1 MLRKYAEE
9 VFKKIVSQNHMDST
23 EAIPHSDVL
32 AKFVES
38 NIGLDSDLFK
48 MIISILKDS
57 HKILIMQVTKTDK
70 DREIEG
76 IEGYLD
82 ADISTVRKMKALF
95 QRVLSDM
102 YEEEYHKKIHPHMI
116 VRELF
121 PIMNRINR
129 TPLGSIANKT
139 IMLDEFEKLLQKEF
153 NEYTEDWKARE
164 LDQLLEKHE
173 KSFTAKIKE
182 SDTRKEQQEEKLKKT
197 TSMRAV
203 DSPDAGNLANTSLE
217 KVLQIYGV
225 EFFFRINLR
234 KYNFDYIAEIIDA
247 RKIRS
252 KNDLKLLKKM
262 IQTLK
267 NNTDRDPKLIDFID
281 KINRLDRLVSRYI
294 NIG

>member
-1 MLRKYAEE
+1 MLKKYTEE
-9 VFKKIVSQNHMDST
+9 VFKKIVSQNHMEST
-23 EAIPHSDVL
+23 EAIPHSDIL

-38 NIGLDSDLFK
+38 NIGLDSSLFK
-48 MIISILKDS
+48 MVISILKDS
-57 HKILIMQVTKTDK
+57 HKILIMQVTKD
-70 DREIEG
+70 DQEREIQG
-76 IEGYLD
+76 VEGYID
-82 ADISTVRKMKALF
+82 ADIQTIRKMKALF

-102 YEEEYHKKIHPHMI
+102 YEEEYHKRIHPHMI

-153 NEYTEDWKARE
+153 NEYTEDWKAKKLIE
-164 LDQLLEKHE
+164 LLEKHE
-173 KSFTAKIKE
+173 ESFTAKIKE
-182 SDTRKEQQEEKLKKT
+182 STIKDKQQGKNLEKSP
-197 TSMRAV
+197 SMRAV
-203 DSPDAGNLANTSLE
+203 DSPDAGNLTNTSLN

-234 KYNFDYIAEIIDA
+234 KYNFDYIAEIIDS
-247 RKIRS
+247 RIIRS
-252 KNDLKLLKKM
+252 RNDLKMLKKM
-262 IQTLK
+262 IQTVK
-267 NNTDRDPKLIDFID
+267 NNTDRDPKLKDYME

>member
-38 NIGLDSDLFK
+38 NIGLDSNLFK

-57 HKILIMQVTKTDK
+57 HKILIMQVTKNDK

-76 IEGYLD
+76 VEGYLD

-173 KSFTAKIKE
+173 KSFTAKVKE
-182 SDTRKEQQEEKLKKT
+182 SGTRKEQQEEKPKKT